1 MRNLHE
7 RSLQFMSLSLII
19 SLSLIAFSFLP
30 QVSAAM
36 TISKLEPAAGPVGT
50 LVSVTANLT
59 TADGNYSVFFDGQVV
74 ASGTASGQD
83 VAANFSVPQTY
94 AGSHEVNVTDL
105 TTNENS
111 TRGFVVTTIYKVGAV
126 DAQNFQ
132 ESDQVPILVNITGG
146 EKSGTYTANITVS
159 TPNNITYVNTT
170 GLLTSALGSGL
181 ATVSFPRDFPS
192 ASTAF
197 VGDYGLHLN
206 GTLANATFSVGLIN
220 STQYHRGEMVN
231 VKAQYEPSEN
241 VTVTI
246 SGKNINNAADLTAD
260 PTTGVISY
268 DWLVPQY
275 TDIGSYSVTV
285 ISTTGLTRKTPADT
299 QNFTVPGFAVNV
311 TAKNL
316 AGETVS
322 GVIIEAYESSV
333 TRPLVDRQTTGSTG
347 VAFLKLE
354 IGNYTCYALLSGQ
367 KVGELAVRVENGTA
381 FDIACNVTNLRVQ
394 VVAVV
399 NGSET
404 AIPEVGIL
412 LVPGNK
418 RLATDINGTV
428 VIQSLLPNASEP
440 YVLNLTRFSSSFN
453 VTTISNLLVDN
464 ATVAWLD
471 VKVICPN
478 LNMQVT
484 VTKAGGQPLGNAVVR
499 VQEALGAPLYEEH
512 TNANGVAQFNAP
524 FGIYTVQVYDSSM
537 KKLNQT
543 TVTMFENRSVNM
555 SCSLYGLTV
564 TVNVVDY
571 FGQGIANMAVTL
583 KRQGQLQDVINTGAD
598 GAVTFNNVIGG
609 QLDIVVSSSGTSAP
623 IAAQSVEVESSTSI
637 RIVVGEYVIFAGM
650 LVQTSQLAAIVLIIL
665 IVALALAL
673 ELYVRR
679 RGKSRKAETESADK
693 ES

>member
-1 MRNLHE
+1 MRTSHE
-7 RSLQFMSLSLII
+7 KILQFMFLTLIV

-36 TISKLEPAAGPVGT
+36 AISKLEPAAGPVGT

-59 TADGNYSVFFDGQVV
+59 TANGNYSVFFDGQVV
-74 ASGTASGQD
+74 ASGTALGQD

-94 AGSHEVNVTDL
+94 AGNHQVNVTDL
-105 TTNENS
+105 TTNENGTS
-111 TRGFVVTTIYKVGAV
+111 SFTVTTVYSIEAIAAHK
-126 DAQNFQ
+126 FQ

-146 EKSGTYTANITVS
+146 EKSATYTANITVS
-159 TPNNITYVNTT
+159 APNDVTYVNTT
-170 GLLTSALGSGL
+170 DLLVSALGNGVVT
-181 ATVSFPRDFPS
+181 ANFPKDFPG
-192 ASTAF
+192 ASTKF
-197 VGDYGLHLN
+197 IGDYGLHLN
-206 GTLANATFSVGLIN
+206 GTLANATLNVALTN
-220 STQYHRGEMVN
+220 STEYHRGESVN
-231 VKAQYEPSEN
+231 VKAEYEPSEN

-246 SGKNINNAADLTAD
+246 SGKNVNNAANLTAD
-260 PTTGVISY
+260 PTTGVVNY

-285 ISTTGLTRKTPADT
+285 VSTTGTTRKTPPDS

-316 AGETVS
+316 AGEMVS
-322 GVIIEAYESSV
+322 GVIVEAYEAV
-333 TRPLVDRQTTGSTG
+333 TLADRQTTGSNG

-354 IGNYTCYALLSGQ
+354 TGNYTCNALLSGQ
-367 KVGELAVRVENGTA
+367 KVGELNFMVENGTA
-381 FDIACNVTNLRVQ
+381 VDIICNVTNLRVQ

-399 NGSET
+399 NGLET

-412 LVPGNK
+412 LVPGNE
-418 RLATDINGTV
+418 RLTTDINGTV
-428 VIQSLLPNASEP
+428 VIKSLLPNASES

-453 VTTISNLLVDN
+453 VTTISNLLVNN
-464 ATVAWLD
+464 ATVAWFD

-484 VTKAGGQPLGNAVVR
+484 VTKTGGQPLGNAVVR
-499 VQEALGAPLYEEH
+499 VQEALGAPLYEER
-512 TNANGVAQFNAP
+512 TNTNGVAQFNAP

-543 TVTMFENRSVNM
+543 TVTLFENRSLNV

-564 TVNVVDY
+564 TVQVVDY
-571 FGQGIANMAVTL
+571 FGQGMANVGVTL

-609 QLDIVVSSSGTSAP
+609 QLDIVVSSSGTSTP
-623 IAAQSVEVESSTSI
+623 MAAQSVEVESSTSI
-637 RIVVGEYVIFAGM
+637 RIVVGEYVVFAGM
-650 LVQTSQLAAIVLIIL
+650 LVQTSQLAAIILIIL
-665 IVALALAL
+665 VVALALAL
-673 ELYVRR
+673 EFFVRR